1 MGKIAERIEECF
13 VEMLRSELAEAG
25 FNSMADYNNDKVI
38 MTYFT
43 KCMSFLIPIKYKIH
57 VHSDFTCPIEYQDGY
72 RQLIDKMSNGENI
85 NAHLS
90 RTTKSTE
97 KHDLMLYEWGIYHFH
112 LGSIIEDDG
121 YIQRTKDVLYAYIK
135 ENDIYIIGIY
145 EHGKWSDKELIEII
159 HKYYPESIADSKM
172 ENVVIETHF
181 TTDDRKQLRKAKINM
196 AVQLDDGTCY
206 IGPGWG
212 INGAGTSAW
221 SSLRTL
227 EKHREFRVFE
237 QSLIE
242 YDPNAENRRWIIVRV
257 EDKIYLANDA
267 DVAYLLYQ
275 WPTLKMRIGIRS

>member
-13 VEMLRSELAEAG
+13 VKMLRAELAEAG
-25 FNSMADYNNDKVI
+25 FNSLADDNNDKVM

-43 KCMSFLIPIKYKIH
+43 KCMSFLIPKKYKIH
-57 VHSDFTCPIEYQDGY
+57 VHNDFICPVEYREGY
-72 RQLIDKMSNGENI
+72 LQLTDKMRKGENI

-112 LGSIIEDDG
+112 LGSIIENDG
-121 YIQRTKDVLYAYIK
+121 YMQRTKDVLYAYIK
-135 ENDIYIIGIY
+135 ENDIYIIGIF
-145 EHGKWSDKELIEII
+145 EHGKWSDKELIEVI

-221 SSLRTL
+221 SSIRTL

-237 QSLIE
+237 QSLLE
-242 YDPNAENRRWIIVRV
+242 HDPNAEDRRWVIVRV

-275 WPTLKMRIGIRS
+275 WPTLKKRIGIRL